1 MLEFVRT
8 GWLVPFGA
16 AASLLMAL
24 TLLALHVRDTN
35 PSMYVGPLTFWG
47 ELVPR
52 RTYAFLYSVSI
63 VITALIFD
71 LAKFGR

>member
-1 MLEFVRT
+1 MFELLGT

-16 AASLLMAL
+16 AASLILAL

-35 PSMYVGPLTFWG
+35 PTLYVGPLKFWG

-52 RTYAFLYSVSI
+52 RIYAFLYSATMV
-63 VITALIFD
+63 VTALIFD
-71 LAKFGR
+71 LARFGR